1 MVKAIK
7 VMLIPNNVQ
16 KTKMFQYAGA
26 SRFAYNWALAREKE
40 SYEKGGKFIS
50 DSELRKEFT
59 KLRHSD
65 EYAWLLNISNNVT
78 KQAIKDACTAYK
90 NFFKGLQKFP
100 RFKSRKRS
108 MPKFYQD
115 NVKIQFSNTH
125 VKFEG
130 FSSSRKANKKTPDI
144 IRSFLTMPYQAFN
157 ATPGYFLKDDSG
169 ELYWG
174 TTTDEMKEALTT
186 LHDWYEKGLI
196 NPEVGTTTNGDNANN
211 VKNGTCGIFMGP

>member
-40 SYEKGGKFIS
+40 NYEKGGKFIS

-90 NFFKGLQKFP
+90 NFFKGFAKIP
-100 RFKSRKRS
+100 
-108 MPKFYQD
+108 
-115 NVKIQFSNTH
+115 KIQ
-125 VKFEG
+125 V
-130 FSSSRKANKKTPDI
+130 
-144 IRSFLTMPYQAFN
+144 
-157 ATPGYFLKDDSG
+157 
-169 ELYWG
+169 
-174 TTTDEMKEALTT
+174 
-186 LHDWYEKGLI
+186 
-196 NPEVGTTTNGDNANN
+196 
-211 VKNGTCGIFMGP
+211 

>member
-40 SYEKGGKFIS
+40 NYEKGGKFIS

-78 KQAIKDACTAYK
+78 KQAIKDVCTAYK

-100 RFKSRKRS
+100 WLGRHGGIPGRRNRRLRWTVQQDRKS
-108 MPKFYQD
+108 
-115 NVKIQFSNTH
+115 V
-125 VKFEG
+125 V
-130 FSSSRKANKKTPDI
+130 
-144 IRSFLTMPYQAFN
+144 
-157 ATPGYFLKDDSG
+157 
-169 ELYWG
+169 
-174 TTTDEMKEALTT
+174 
-186 LHDWYEKGLI
+186 
-196 NPEVGTTTNGDNANN
+196 
-211 VKNGTCGIFMGP
+211 